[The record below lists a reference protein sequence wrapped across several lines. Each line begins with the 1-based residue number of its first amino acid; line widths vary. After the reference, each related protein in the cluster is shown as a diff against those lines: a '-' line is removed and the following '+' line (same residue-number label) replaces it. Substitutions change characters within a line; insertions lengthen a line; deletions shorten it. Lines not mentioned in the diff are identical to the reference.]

1 MTNTATILEDTVID
15 LLRKISVMNNHS
27 KVARPS
33 EQQLWEELVACILGS
48 RVVFETSYSAFAHL
62 KHSGFLALS
71 DHDLSIPR
79 WQKSM
84 ARELNRSLFLPLK
97 LDGSRRKYPFPYLRS
112 KHIAKSW
119 KMIYGKENTLT
130 QLVSEKLE
138 SKQKRINLINNAWG
152 IGPKQ
157 ASLFL
162 RNSILAEDVAIL
174 DSHVLRYMIINKL
187 AKPSLKTI
195 NSLSI
200 YERIEERLQRYAE
213 SLRNKLSDLD
223 LAIWITMRVYQG
235 GIKT

>member
-1 MTNTATILEDTVID
+1 MKTATILEDTVID
-15 LLRKISVMNNHS
+15 LLQKISVMNDHN
-27 KVARPS
+27 KIARPT

-48 RVVFETSYSAFAHL
+48 RVVFETSYSAFKHL
-62 KHSGFLALS
+62 KKAGYTSLANYKPS
-71 DHDLSIPR
+71 MPR
-79 WQKSM
+79 WQKGM
-84 ARELNRSLFLPLK
+84 ARELNRSLYLPLK
-97 LDGSRRKYPFPYLRS
+97 LDGSRRKYPFPFLRS
-112 KHIAKSW
+112 KHIVKTW
-119 KMIYGKENTLT
+119 KMIYGNENTLT
-130 QLVSEKLE
+130 QLVSEELE
-138 SKQKRINLINNAWG
+138 SKEKRVNLINNACG

-187 AKPSLKTI
+187 AKPSLKAI

-223 LAIWITMRVYQG
+223 LAIWITMRVYHG
-235 GIKT
+235 GIKA